1 MFFYYDEIQKD
12 ISDIADKPV
21 KFTGAYDMKAKP
33 ISEFEVTC
41 PYGDVV
47 LLIAMLR
54 DYVKCLD
61 ETKGDDITYQAYYR
75 KRFMKMADRF
85 SEQIGYDY
93 DKALEKC
100 SKKREKEDNKDIGED
115 AMVLA
120 VTRGAR
126 AAKKKQQ
133 EEEEE
138 QTPE

>member
-1 MFFYYDEIQKD
+1 MFFYYDETQKD
-12 ISDIADKPV
+12 ISDIADQPV
-21 KFTGAYDMKAKP
+21 RIRGAYNMKAKP

-41 PYGDVV
+41 PYGDIV

-54 DYVKCLD
+54 DYVRCLD
-61 ETKGDDITYQAYYR
+61 ETKGEDITYQAYYR
-75 KRFMKMADRF
+75 KRFMGMADRF

-100 SKKREKEDNKDIGED
+100 RKKKEKEDNKDIGED

-126 AAKKKQQ
+126 AVKKKQ